1 MEDQTTTHEAQVGL
15 SAANLA
21 IQTHEAYYF

>member
-1 MEDQTTTHEAQVGL
+1 MEAQTTTHEAQVEL